1 MLALSKVLSCD
12 SFLQS
17 GSQLPN
23 LSAGFFLAV
32 RLYRFVMHQYVFLRL
47 AIHHFDVV
55 LSEANDIDP
64 VTTGVD
70 DLNLCGSSLRA
81 AHDRHHHQAYG

>member
-32 RLYRFVMHQYVFLRL
+32 RLPRFVMRQDVALRL
-47 AIHHFDVV
+47 LIQHGNIV
-55 LSEANDIDP
+55 LSEVDDAHP
-64 VTTGVD
+64 VTGRVRYFRF
-70 DLNLCGSSLRA
+70 CG
-81 AHDRHHHQAYG
+81 